1 TPLYASPEQIGNQPI
16 STAADVYG
24 VGLLLYRLLTGR
36 LPYTPTS
43 DHPRDVENAILSTPA
58 EAPSSAVTRADNAD
72 LMQWSQRQRKAL
84 RGDLDTILLKALR
97 KEPERRYATINAL
110 SEDLKR
116 YGARLPI
123 RARRDTL
130 AYRASRFVARNRVA
144 VGLATLL
151 IVSAVSLTAFY
162 TVRLNTERD
171 VAQQTAEFLTGLFE
185 NSDPYRRSRDELTVA
200 ELVGIGADNV
210 ISDDSVSPVVR
221 ARLLGTIG
229 RVMTNV
235 SQAEKAEL
243 LLQQALQLY
252 TQVDAP
258 GDHVNALDAL
268 AAVRRYQGR
277 YDEGIALIDEALNI
291 AEESFGQR
299 STEVGSLLCDS
310 AYLHYRNGEYDDMF
324 EKADSVRVMYES
336 LLDNDD
342 IRLACPYGTLSTYY
356 QVTGKPRLA
365 VELDERVLEL
375 REINYGTED
384 ARLAGNL
391 QNLGINYI
399 DLGDYEMAIRYLA
412 RSVAIRKSAT
422 DGTDPQLPL
431 SMYSLAHALGKIGRF
446 GEADAMFLKLLDVQF
461 ELTGKVHDT
470 VAYWLNGHGD
480 MLANLGATAQADQAF
495 QQAMAIYAE
504 IEKPQGHFDRS
515 VTLVGLGKVAR
526 DRGDLANAE
535 SLMRE
540 GLDIRER
547 TIGEEHTFTQLA
559 RVDLADVL
567 RRAGTF
573 EEAREAFETALK
585 VMSGSGDGEH
595 PTAAQALTGLA
606 QIELA
611 ESRFERAEQLLQQ
624 AIDMTAESIGT
635 DHLDNVERRLILAD
649 VLSAHGDSAAA
660 QTLRDENLE
669 IRATILAEWQEA
681 LENARTPSQ

>member
-1 TPLYASPEQIGNQPI
+1 
-16 STAADVYG
+16 
-24 VGLLLYRLLTGR
+24 
-36 LPYTPTS
+36 
-43 DHPRDVENAILSTPA
+43 
-58 EAPSSAVTRADNAD
+58 
-72 LMQWSQRQRKAL
+72 
-84 RGDLDTILLKALR
+84 
-97 KEPERRYATINAL
+97 
-110 SEDLKR
+110 
-116 YGARLPI
+116 
-123 RARRDTL
+123 
-130 AYRASRFVARNRVA
+130 
-144 VGLATLL
+144 
-151 IVSAVSLTAFY
+151 
-162 TVRLNTERD
+162 
-171 VAQQTAEFLTGLFE
+171 
-185 NSDPYRRSRDELTVA
+185 
-200 ELVGIGADNV
+200 
-210 ISDDSVSPVVR
+210 
-221 ARLLGTIG
+221 
-229 RVMTNV
+229 
-235 SQAEKAEL
+235 
-243 LLQQALQLY
+243 
-252 TQVDAP
+252 
-258 GDHVNALDAL
+258 
-268 AAVRRYQGR
+268 
-277 YDEGIALIDEALNI
+277 
-291 AEESFGQR
+291 
-299 STEVGSLLCDS
+299 
-310 AYLHYRNGEYDDMF
+310 
-324 EKADSVRVMYES
+324 
-336 LLDNDD
+336 
-342 IRLACPYGTLSTYY
+342 
-356 QVTGKPRLA
+356 
-365 VELDERVLEL
+365 
-375 REINYGTED
+375 
-384 ARLAGNL
+384 
-391 QNLGINYI
+391 
-399 DLGDYEMAIRYLA
+399 
-412 RSVAIRKSAT
+412 
-422 DGTDPQLPL
+422 
-431 SMYSLAHALGKIGRF
+431 
-446 GEADAMFLKLLDVQF
+446 F